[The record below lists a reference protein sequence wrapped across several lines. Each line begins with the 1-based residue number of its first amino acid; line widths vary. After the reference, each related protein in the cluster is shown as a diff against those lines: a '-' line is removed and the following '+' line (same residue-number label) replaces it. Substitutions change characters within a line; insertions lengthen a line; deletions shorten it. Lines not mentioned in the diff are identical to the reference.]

1 MGCQKSWTHLESIFI
16 APDIQRQLPHEARAF
31 LQVDRQYRDLMVRIS
46 YNANAMAAS
55 NIPGK
60 QSLQEVS
67 TVSCNDCSVVDS
79 FIIG

>member
-1 MGCQKSWTHLESIFI
+1 MKRLGQVLEAWMGCQKSWTHLESIFS

-46 YNANAMAAS
+46 YNANAMAAC

-60 QSLQEVS
+60 
-67 TVSCNDCSVVDS
+67 CP
-79 FIIG
+79 